1 MSEMQHNTQES
12 GGGAFSVDRLLSAV
26 RRRIKIVIVMP
37 IIAAVLSAAF
47 ALSLPNRYDASSVVQ
62 IDPRKK
68 TISNLE
74 GVLSELK
81 ADAPT
86 VDSEV
91 EIIASRFIALK
102 VIDILKLRQ
111 DPEFSRP
118 PMWQRM
124 LTTFGLRDPELPEPT
139 PHAVDLG
146 PTVNVDPITGMLGP
160 DQPGKTH
167 PARDEVAVAFAE
179 RLKVTRIR
187 KTLLIDIRFSAESA
201 VKAAKIANTIAE
213 VYLAEQLKQ
222 KHEVTDHAARLL
234 EQKLDSLRAEVT
246 EAERRVAAYK
256 AENDIFDSEG
266 QILGEKQ
273 LARLMEQTVIARNNT
288 AEARAKFEM
297 AKRLASEGGDFGNLD
312 DVLQSHTIR
321 LLKEQYAK
329 ATGRLAELATRYG
342 PRHPEMQK
350 AQAEVA
356 EARAQMEIE
365 IKRLVSN
372 LQNELQV
379 AERRERDLNDSLKS
393 LKGEDAVSKTAGVK
407 LKELQR
413 DADTTKALYE
423 ALLARYKQTVET
435 QSLQLPDARIVE
447 QADAPLFPAAPKRKQ
462 LVILA
467 TLGGGAFGLMLAVLL
482 EFLTFGI
489 GRPED
494 VERVFELAHLASLPA
509 DDNNEPR
516 KNPLHDLR
524 LMVAEPGGTF
534 AEAIRALRREVD
546 VRRGDDGPRI
556 VQVASSLPGEGG
568 SNVASNLALQY
579 ALTGARVLLVDGDM
593 RRAHLTRELASTRRH
608 GLADALTNGFAPETT
623 ILRDAST
630 GLYFLP
636 AIGPAPTTLAA
647 AEILSSTAAG
657 RALHRLKSQF
667 DLVVIDAPPLLP
679 VIDARILAD
688 HADQIVFVMAW
699 RRTPKQLARRALNS
713 LGFNQSKLVGVV
725 VNQVDPEVLAE
736 QTSVLTDLRRAIPWP
751 SQGPP
756 GRRAA

>member
-1 MSEMQHNTQES
+1 MHDTQHISQES

-26 RRRIKIVIVMP
+26 RRRIRIVIAMP
-37 IIAAVLSAAF
+37 IIAAVLS
-47 ALSLPNRYDASSVVQ
+47 SVVVITLPNRYDASSVVQ

-124 LTTFGLRDPELPEPT
+124 LTALGLREAELPEPV
-139 PHAVDLG
+139 PKAIDLG

-160 DQPGKTH
+160 DKLGQTH

-179 RLKVTRIR
+179 RLRVTRIR

-222 KHEVTDHAARLL
+222 KHEVTDHAAKLL
-234 EQKLDSLRAEVT
+234 EKKLETLRAEVT
-246 EAERRVAAYK
+246 EAERRVAQYK
-256 AENDIFDSEG
+256 ADNDIFDSEG

-288 AEARAKFEM
+288 AEARAKYEM
-297 AKRLASEGGDFGNLD
+297 ARRLAAEGGDFGNLD

-329 ATGRLAELATRYG
+329 ATARQAELATRYG
-342 PRHPEMQK
+342 QRHPEMQK
-350 AQAEVA
+350 AMAEVA
-356 EARAQMEIE
+356 ESRAQLEIE
-365 IKRLVSN
+365 IKRLVTN
-372 LQNELQV
+372 MQNELQV
-379 AERRERDLNDSLKS
+379 AERRERDLNDSLAS
-393 LKGEDAVSKTAGVK
+393 LKSDDAVSKTAGVK

-413 DADTTKALYE
+413 EADTSKSLYE

-462 LVILA
+462 LVVLA
-467 TLGGGAFGLMLAVLL
+467 TLGGGAAGLMIVVLL

-494 VERVFELAHLASLPA
+494 VERVFELAHLASLPSGDPDEA
-509 DDNNEPR
+509 PS
-516 KNPLHDLR
+516 PALHDLR
-524 LMVAEPGGTF
+524 LMVAEPTGTF

-546 VRRGDDGPRI
+546 VRRGSDGPRI
-556 VQVASSLPGEGG
+556 VQISSSLPGEGG
-568 SNVASNLALQY
+568 TTVASNLALQY
-579 ALTGARVLLVDGDM
+579 ALTGAQVLLVDGDI
-593 RRAHLTRELASTRRH
+593 RRAHLTRELAAARQH
-608 GLADALTNGFAPETT
+608 GLADALTSGFAPEAA
-623 ILRDAST
+623 ILRDTST
-630 GLYFLP
+630 GLNFLP
-636 AIGPAPTTLAA
+636 AIGPAPATLAA
-647 AEILSSTAAG
+647 AEILSSQVAAQ
-657 RALHRLKSQF
+657 ALQRLRSQF
-667 DLVVIDAPPLLP
+667 DLVIIDTPPLLP

-688 HADQIVFVMAW
+688 NADQIVFVMAW
-699 RRTPKQLARRALNS
+699 RRTPKQLARRALSS
-713 LGFNQSKLVGVV
+713 LGFNQNKLVGVV
-725 VNQVDPEVLAE
+725 VNQVDPEVLAD
-736 QTSVLTDLRRAIPWP
+736 QTVALTDLRRAIPWP
-751 SQGPP
+751 SQQPS